1 MISLIQLIKGGVYMD
16 SEQLKD
22 LKATINSI
30 LNNSDLTDGEK
41 LGEIMEQFCGLDDL
55 EKINSDIDVDGLGPK
70 KGKK

>member
-1 MISLIQLIKGGVYMD
+1 MD

>member
-1 MISLIQLIKGGVYMD
+1 MD

-22 LKATINSI
+22 LKETINSI
-30 LNNSDLTDGEK
+30 RDNLDLTDGEK
-41 LGEIMEQFCGLDDL
+41 LGEIMEQLCGLDDL